1 MRGKRIGQSFA
12 LRREYEKSKKKRLGK
27 KKKRESRKTK
37 NFALSRA
44 FGNTFC
50 EIAHLKS
57 RPAAS
62 DTVKTAAKA
71 WERLSLGR
79 FICGI
84 FGSVPLPLRRSAR
97 FPRDRH
103 GL

>member
-44 FGNTFC
+44 LGIHFARLP
-50 EIAHLKS
+50 ILK
-57 RPAAS
+57 A
-62 DTVKTAAKA
+62 
-71 WERLSLGR
+71 G
-79 FICGI
+79 
-84 FGSVPLPLRRSAR
+84 PLQAIP
-97 FPRDRH
+97 
-103 GL
+103 

>member
-71 WERLSLGR
+71 WERLFTGA
-79 FICGI
+79 
-84 FGSVPLPLRRSAR
+84 VYLRYFWLCATAIASQRSFSA
-97 FPRDRH
+97 
-103 GL
+103 